1 MKKLLALTASILI
14 SIVSFTQNGF
24 VAGKVVDQTTGEEL
38 IGVAIMVKG
47 ATKGTSTDIDGT
59 YKLELAPGTY
69 DLQVSYISYQTKVIP
84 GVVVKAKEI
93 TSLNITLQSSE
104 KELGEVVIEATV
116 DKETSSALVL
126 EQKNSVVLFDGVS
139 AEQIRKTPDRNTADV
154 LRRVSGATIQD
165 NSFVIVRGLPDRY
178 NAAFINGAPLPS
190 SEPDRKAFAFD
201 IFPAALLNDLKV
213 IKTALPSLPGEFAG
227 GLIQIKTK
235 DIPEKNYY
243 QINIGTSVDAISTFR
258 PFKMGQ
264 GGSLDFLGID
274 DGTRALPA
282 GIPNN
287 EEFRAIQQNASNK
300 PQLVEFA
307 KMFNNNYT
315 IRNMTAMPGLNL
327 QYNMG
332 HVINL
337 IPRSKRENSAH
348 KTELGNVFGITY
360 YNLATL
366 RQFVRKDFND
376 IEQLFEF
383 RDEQYTMNTSWG
395 GVWNLSLLHSKTT
408 GANNRITLKNMFNV
422 NSNDQFTLRNGEQLA
437 LDFQIKSYNYYYT
450 QNMLYATQLNGEHIL
465 PKSKIKFE
473 WMGAYSHLYRTIPDY
488 RVLNYTRVDSTYNF
502 AVPFSN
508 TVQQQIASRF
518 FSNQKDNNYTGTFD
532 FTLPF
537 KLGSTRHEL
546 KVGSYLQYRNR
557 DFEGRVFG
565 MARYSSFAA
574 NVAAISQYDVDS
586 IFDPRNFDASGLL
599 IREVTKKSD
608 SYLFSSSLAAGYI
621 QFNNM
626 FFDYKLKFIWGA
638 RLESYRQ
645 VLDTYS
651 AANDNDPVKVD
662 TTVID
667 ILPSMNIIYS
677 FHPKMNLRLSGSQTV
692 CRPEARELAPFV
704 FYDFSLFVNTNGNA
718 SLQRTKITNADLKY
732 EFYPVGGQSLSFGGF
747 FKWFDNPIEKTLF
760 PGLSE
765 GRIFTYINV
774 PTAYA
779 WGIEVD
785 YRFTIAS
792 FLKNNKSRFL
802 ENLSF
807 TGNFSYISS
816 EVNLDTVS
824 YVSGR
829 RPMQGQS
836 PYIVNALISY
846 NDSKYNFGIS
856 LAVNYF
862 GRRIFAVGDVT
873 YPELWENPRVVLDL
887 QLSKA
892 FLAKKLELKLN
903 IRDLLAQ
910 DLIFY
915 QDINGDGILSASGDY
930 ELIRQRMSQRISFS
944 VGYKF

>member
-1 MKKLLALTASILI
+1 MNKLLALTASFLI
-14 SIVSFTQNGF
+14 SVFSFAQNGF
-24 VAGKVVDQTTGEEL
+24 ISGKVVDQTTGEEL
-38 IGVAIMVKG
+38 IGVAILVKG
-47 ATKGTSTDIDGT
+47 VTKGTSTDIDGT
-59 YKLELAPGTY
+59 YKLELPAGTY
-69 DLQVSYISYQTKVIP
+69 DLQVSYISYQTKLIP
-84 GVVVKAKEI
+84 GVIVKPKEI
-93 TSLNITLQSSE
+93 TTLNITLQTSE
-104 KELGEVVIEATV
+104 KELSEVVIEATV

-178 NAAFINGAPLPS
+178 NAEFINGSPLPS

-243 QINIGTSVDAISTFR
+243 NINIGTSIDAISTFR
-258 PFKMGQ
+258 PFYLGQ
-264 GGSLDFLGID
+264 GGSTDFLGID
-274 DGTRALPA
+274 DGTRALPS
-282 GIPNN
+282 GIPTN
-287 EEFRAIQQNASNK
+287 EEFQAIQNSGDK

-315 IRNMTAMPGLNL
+315 IRNLTAMPGLNI

-332 HVINL
+332 HVSNL
-337 IPRSKRENSAH
+337 IPRAKRENATH
-348 KTELGNVFGITY
+348 KSELGSVFGLTY
-360 YNLATL
+360 YNLATF
-366 RQFVRKDFND
+366 RQFERNDFND
-376 IEQLFEF
+376 IEHVFSF
-383 RDEQYTMNTSWG
+383 NDEQYNLNTSWG
-395 GVWNLSLLHSKTT
+395 GIWNLSFLYSKPN
-408 GANNRITLKNMFNV
+408 GANNRISLKNMFNV
-422 NSNDQFTLRNGEQLA
+422 NSNDQLTLRNGELLA
-437 LDFQIKSYNYYYT
+437 LQYDIKSYNYFYI
-450 QNMLYATQLNGEHIL
+450 QNMLYATQLNGEHML

-473 WMGAYSHLYRTIPDY
+473 WIASYSHLNRLIPDY
-488 RVLNYTRVDSTYNF
+488 RILEYRRVDSTFNF

-508 TVQQQIASRF
+508 GVQQQFASRF
-518 FSNQKDNNYTGTFD
+518 FSNQKDNNWMGSFD

-537 KLGSTRHEL
+537 KLGATRHEL
-546 KVGSYLQYRNR
+546 KVGSYLKYRDR
-557 DFEGRVFG
+557 DFEGRIFG
-565 MARYSSFAA
+565 MAKYSSSAY
-574 NVAAISQYDVDS
+574 NVGSISQYGVDS
-586 IFDPRNFDASGLL
+586 IFDARNFDQTGLL
-599 IREVTKKSD
+599 IKEVTKKSD
-608 SYLFSSSLAAGYI
+608 SYLFNASLASGYI
-621 QFNNM
+621 QLNNM
-626 FFDYKLKFIWGA
+626 FFDNKLKFIWGA
-638 RLESYRQ
+638 RIESYRQ

-651 AANDNDPVKVD
+651 AANDNDQVKVD

-667 ILPSMNIIYS
+667 ILPSLNVIYS

-704 FYDFSLFVNTNGNA
+704 FYDFSLFVLTNGN
-718 SLQRTKITNADLKY
+718 SKLLRTKITNADLKY
-732 EFYPVGGQSLSFGGF
+732 EFYPVGGQAITLGGF
-747 FKWFDNPIEKTLF
+747 FKWFENPIEKTLF
-760 PGLSE
+760 PALSE

-779 WGIEVD
+779 WGLELD

-807 TGNFSYISS
+807 TGNFSYIFS

-824 YVSGR
+824 YVTSR
-829 RPMQGQS
+829 RPLQGQS
-836 PYIVNALISY
+836 PIIVNGLVSY
-846 NDSKYNFGIS
+846 NDTKYDFGVS

-873 YPELWENPRVVLDL
+873 YPELWENPRIVMDL
-887 QLSKA
+887 QLSKS

-903 IRDLLAQ
+903 VRDLLAQ

-915 QDINGDGILSASGDY
+915 QDINGDGKLSESGDY